1 MMLRS
6 GLLFDSESGGHM
18 MAIRSLVFLAVY
30 VLFPQLVLAQ
40 EFYELAVDG
49 RPDLASQAQLE
60 GARLTIQDSTGSTFV
75 YDRHPAFDTTD
86 GELLG
91 FRSLTAGA
99 SIRWP
104 VAGAG
109 RMWISDFNGAMW
121 KKSLQSVKRVGGA
134 VPIPGTPAV
143 FGPGGIAC
151 LPGVGGNAWAA
162 HVGSDGKLRCF
173 QGAAGT
179 WKHRTIPLTTP
190 LVPGAPLAMF
200 PSSGAWPGILT
211 IAPSGRLL
219 SILDGSSV
227 QIVSTS
233 VNFPPGAY
241 VKYQRIGPHGH
252 AFAIDTQGR
261 LWDIDMETHIGVM
274 VEPAVGAFPPGAPLA
289 VLMDG
294 PVPVVVA
301 VNNASVLLA
310 YGRLPGGW
318 SPTTVGAGYTPGT
331 HVAAANLTTI
341 GPPQAYITAVN
352 WAGQLQLWEKSG
364 INWTLNA
371 IPTVVLAPG
380 SPVEIGHA
388 TFGPLLSAIG
398 ADGVWHAWSYVVPGG
413 WTDAAIGPG
422 YSLGAPMAILS
433 NLGSLFTVDTMGRM
447 MVAWFDATGWH
458 VSYALPSIDFTPQL
472 VSRRIIPNPELPP
485 ARVALMNSSEDDLI
499 VQIVDQFQPR
509 QPEEIKIP
517 QRGEVVQSLARDAG
531 GRIEEVYLAPG
542 PLGTLIE
549 RTETYPIPP
558 QQRYTLVVWSDKVTY
573 RYIDRRKNKPQG
585 ATPSF
590 DLKTHVSLGV
600 IPIPPGSLLGE
611 GEMVDVPAIAK
622 RINNPGAARFYPQPV
637 APPVTVE
644 TKDK

>member
-1 MMLRS
+1 MN
-6 GLLFDSESGGHM
+6 
-18 MAIRSLVFLAVY
+18 AIRV
-30 VLFPQLVLAQ
+30 LVLLALSVCMSEFALGQ
-40 EFYELAVDG
+40 EFYELIVDG
-49 RPDLASQAQLE
+49 RPDLTSQAQLE
-60 GARLTIQDSTGSTFV
+60 GARLTVQDSTGSTFA
-75 YDRHPAFDTTD
+75 YDRHPAFDSAD

-109 RMWISDFNGAMW
+109 RMWISDFNGTMW
-121 KKSLQSVKRVGGA
+121 KKSLQSVNRVGSSAA
-134 VPIPGTPAV
+134 VPGAPAV

-151 LPGVGGNAWAA
+151 LPGAGGNAWAA
-162 HVGSDGKLRCF
+162 HIGSDGRLRCF
-173 QGAAGT
+173 LGAAGA
-179 WKHRTIPLTTP
+179 WKHRSIPLTAP
-190 LVPGAPLAMF
+190 LVPGAPLTMF
-200 PSSGAWPGILT
+200 PTTGVWPGILT
-211 IAPSGRLL
+211 VAPSGRLI

-227 QIVSTS
+227 QAVSTS
-233 VNFPPGAY
+233 VTFPPGAY

-261 LWDIDMETHIGVM
+261 LWDIDIETRIGVL
-274 VEPAVGAFPPGAPLA
+274 VEPAVGAFPPGAPLT

-294 PVPVVVA
+294 PVPVVAA

-318 SPTTVGAGYTPGT
+318 SPTTVGAGYIPGT
-331 HVAAANLTTI
+331 HVAAANLTTT
-341 GPPQAYITAVN
+341 GPVRAFLTAVN

-364 INWTLNA
+364 LNWTLST
-371 IPTVVLAPG
+371 IPTVALAPG

-398 ADGVWHAWSYVVPGG
+398 SDGVWHAWSYVIPGG
-413 WTDAAIGPG
+413 WTDAAVGPG

-433 NLGSLFTVDTMGRM
+433 DLGSLFTVDTMGRM
-447 MVAWFDATGWH
+447 MVAWFDAKGWH

-472 VSRRIIPNPELPP
+472 VRRRIIPNPELPP
-485 ARVALMNSSEDDLI
+485 AKVALMNPSEDDLI

-517 QRGEVVQSLARDAG
+517 QRGEAVRSLARDAG
-531 GRIEEVYLAPG
+531 GRIEEIYLAPG
-542 PLGTLIE
+542 PVGTLVE

-600 IPIPPGSLLGE
+600 IPIPPGSLLGD
-611 GEMVDVPAIAK
+611 GERVDVPEIAK

>member
-1 MMLRS
+1 MNTIRALLFLVM
-6 GLLFDSESGGHM
+6 GLLVSSV
-18 MAIRSLVFLAVY
+18 AK
-30 VLFPQLVLAQ
+30 AQ
-40 EFYELAVDG
+40 EFYELVVDG
-49 RPDLASQAQLE
+49 RPELTSQAQLE
-60 GARLTIQDSTGSTFV
+60 GARLTVQDSTGSTFV
-75 YDRHPAFDTTD
+75 YDRHSAFDTPD

-104 VAGAG
+104 TAGAG
-109 RMWISDFNGAMW
+109 RMWISDFNGVMW
-121 KKSLQSVKRVGGA
+121 KKSLQSVKRIGGA
-134 VPIPGTPAV
+134 GAIAGAPLV

-151 LPGVGGNAWAA
+151 LPAANGAAWAA
-162 HVGSDGKLRCF
+162 HVGSDGKLQCF
-173 QGAAGT
+173 YGAAGA
-179 WKHRTIPLTTP
+179 WKHRAIPLTAS
-190 LVPGAPLAMF
+190 LIPGGPMAMF
-200 PSSGAWPGILT
+200 PSVGAWPGILT
-211 IAPSGRLL
+211 VAPTGRLI
-219 SILDGSSV
+219 SIIDGSTV
-227 QIVSTS
+227 QAVSTS
-233 VNFPPGAY
+233 VAFPPGAY
-241 VKYQRIGPHGH
+241 VKYLRIGPHGH
-252 AFAIDTQGR
+252 AFAVDKQGR
-261 LWDIDMETHIGVM
+261 LWDIDIETRIGVM
-274 VEPAVGAFPPGAPLA
+274 VEPASGAFPPGAPVA

-294 PVPVVVA
+294 PVPVVLA
-301 VNNASVLLA
+301 VNNASMLVA

-318 SPTTVGAGYTPGT
+318 TATTIGSGYTPGT
-331 HVAAANLTTI
+331 HVAAANLTTL

-364 INWTLNA
+364 LNWTLNT

-388 TFGPLLSAIG
+388 AFGPLLSAIG
-398 ADGVWHAWSYVVPGG
+398 SDGVWHAWSFVVPGG

-433 NLGSLFTVDTMGRM
+433 DVGSLFTVDTMGRM
-447 MVAWFDATGWH
+447 MVAWFDPAGWH

-485 ARVALMNSSEDDLI
+485 ARVSFVNSSEDDLV

-517 QRGEVVQSLARDAG
+517 KRGEVVRPLARDAG

-558 QQRYTLVVWSDKVTY
+558 QQRYTLVAWSDKVTY

-600 IPIPPGSLLGE
+600 IPIPPGSLLSDGE
-611 GEMVDVPAIAK
+611 SVDLPAIAK
-622 RINNPGAARFYPQPV
+622 QINNPGAARFYPQPV

-644 TKDK
+644 TKDKP